1 MTTIDCCSSKI
12 KIEFV
17 VQDSETEELID
28 LKSTFDVS
36 RNGFSEAMQ
45 NIKDKIALANCI
57 LKKKIE
63 VAVYRKWNESF
74 RNFFNWQLE

>member
-1 MTTIDCCSSKI
+1 MTTIDWCSSKI

-45 NIKDKIALANCI
+45 NIKDKIALSNCI

-63 VAVYRKWNESF
+63 VAVYRK
-74 RNFFNWQLE
+74 